1 MTSRTI
7 TAVFD
12 SSTDAEEAQARLLSL
27 GLRDNEVRVISQS
40 ADRTSDDGD
49 DKGLWETIKDFF
61 VSDDDRSTYEEGLR
75 RGAYLLTANIDD
87 ERTDEVIAILEESNA
102 IDLDERTRQ
111 WRSEGWTGGA
121 HATETV
127 SADRDSALLDREY
140 VDTDSGVE
148 TRSDVRAGD
157 EQAIPI
163 VREQLRVGKREVNRG
178 GVRVRSYVVEEPVEE
193 QIDLREEH
201 VEVERRPVGGGGAR
215 VDADELLQ
223 ERTIE
228 MTERAEEAIVAKEA
242 EVTEEVVV
250 RKFEGQRT
258 EGVSDTVRHTEVD
271 VEDNRTDETPP
282 PPQRQ
287 SSRRSRPSNSKP
299 AR

>member
-7 TAVFD
+7 TAIFD
-12 SSTDAEEAQARLLSL
+12 SSTDAEEARARLLSL
-27 GLRDNEVRVISQS
+27 GLRDDDVRVISQP
-40 ADRTSDDGD
+40 AARMDGD
-49 DKGLWETIKDFF
+49 GHDKGFWESIKDFF
-61 VSDDDRSTYEEGLR
+61 VADDDRSTYEEGLR
-75 RGAYLLTANIDD
+75 RGAYMLTANIDD
-87 ERTDEVIAILEESNA
+87 ERTDEVIAILEESDA
-102 IDLDERTRQ
+102 VDLDERTQQ
-111 WRSEGWTGGA
+111 WRSEGWTGA
-121 HATETV
+121 PYATQ
-127 SADRDSALLDREY
+127 SANMGGDTADLDREI
-140 VDTDSGVE
+140 VDTDSSVQ
-148 TRSDVRAGD
+148 TRSAGRAGS
-157 EQAIPI
+157 EEAIPI

-178 GVRVRSYVVEEPVEE
+178 GVRVRSYIVEEPIEE

-201 VEVERRPVGGGGAR
+201 VEVERRPVGRTGSQ
-215 VDADELLQ
+215 VNADELLQ

-250 RKFEGQRT
+250 RKFEGHHT

-271 VEDNRTDETPP
+271 VEDNRTDGSVP

-287 SSRRSRPSNSKP
+287 SSRRNRPSDSKP